1 MSKQTYRNE
10 LEIISEILESIMESG
25 SNGRYIT
32 EIVRDANL
40 SHNIALEK
48 LNKLIAANLLSTA
61 QGERSK
67 VFVATEQG
75 IKFYRELGNFENLTS
90 CLRNMDK
97 SQV

>member
-1 MSKQTYRNE
+1 M
-10 LEIISEILESIMESG
+10 ESIIESG

-48 LNKLIAANLLSTA
+48 LNKLIDADLLETA

-75 IKFYRELGNFENLTS
+75 IKFYRELGNFEELTS
-90 CLRNMDK
+90 CLRNIGK
-97 SQV
+97 NQV